1 MKSFHRFFLVLAL
14 SSLSSVSL
22 IAQTSPDS
30 LAEIHRQID
39 ILTKE
44 IEGLKLGAVD
54 APVYESKTGL
64 GIAASK
70 VYSLKKSGVSLAGYG
85 EIVYENYGTTRDN
98 GSATTTLDK
107 IDALRNIIYVGY
119 RFNDWVLFNSEVE
132 FEHANTAKGGEASVE
147 FAYID
152 LLLSRSLNIRAGM
165 VLVPVGIINEK
176 HEPPTFYGTLRPNV
190 ERLIIPS
197 TWRTNGAG
205 VHGEVV
211 PGLNYRAYVIEG
223 LRMASYTAGDGIRG
237 GRQSG
242 ASAVAE
248 DLAVTGRVDYAG
260 VNGAT
265 FGASF
270 YAGNSGQGAKDS
282 IGKGINAMTAVAAVH
297 GEYAWRGLEVRGL
310 FAQTTVDEA
319 DRVGGY
325 IQWTTKSASAPVIG
339 STMNGWYL
347 SAGYDVMPY
356 LMPGSSHVVA
366 PYVLYEKYNTQADVI
381 TGRNASP
388 ANDRSTFVVGLTW
401 KPHAN
406 VAFKA
411 DYRDNKNGAGT
422 GTDQWNVAVTY
433 LY

>member
-1 MKSFHRFFLVLAL
+1 VKSFHRFFLVLAL

-165 VLVPVGIINEK
+165 VLVREARAADVLRNPPPQCRTLDHSQHMANE
-176 HEPPTFYGTLRPNV
+176 
-190 ERLIIPS
+190 
-197 TWRTNGAG
+197 WR
-205 VHGEVV
+205 
-211 PGLNYRAYVIEG
+211 R
-223 LRMASYTAGDGIRG
+223 R
-237 GRQSG
+237 
-242 ASAVAE
+242 
-248 DLAVTGRVDYAG
+248 
-260 VNGAT
+260 
-265 FGASF
+265 
-270 YAGNSGQGAKDS
+270 
-282 IGKGINAMTAVAAVH
+282 
-297 GEYAWRGLEVRGL
+297 AWRGCAGSELPCLRHRRSAHGILHCRRRYPWRKAERRKCRGRGSCG
-310 FAQTTVDEA
+310 
-319 DRVGGY
+319 DR
-325 IQWTTKSASAPVIG
+325 T
-339 STMNGWYL
+339 
-347 SAGYDVMPY
+347 
-356 LMPGSSHVVA
+356 
-366 PYVLYEKYNTQADVI
+366 
-381 TGRNASP
+381 R
-388 ANDRSTFVVGLTW
+388 
-401 KPHAN
+401 
-406 VAFKA
+406 
-411 DYRDNKNGAGT
+411 
-422 GTDQWNVAVTY
+422 
-433 LY
+433 